1 MHDWT
6 PTTTTS
12 PFLQSCW
19 VTRRGRGELERVLPN
34 GRAQVVVDLNTGRA
48 VLVGPRTMS
57 AVVTP
62 PAAAAGF
69 ALSGAGLGAILG
81 PDAGA
86 LVDDVV
92 ELDQLHP
99 RVEIRITDP
108 DDVRLTAALRWIA
121 AELVNR
127 FPIDG
132 RIVSAESAIRSGW
145 RASQAAASAGMD
157 RRRFVPLFRRTVG
170 MSPKRYER
178 VIRFQTAVRCLRT
191 APERSIA
198 DIAATL
204 GYADQAHL
212 TREVRAFGGVT
223 LAEIQGSGAGPMNH
237 MPLDLTSAASR

>member
-1 MHDWT
+1 MNDRTPT
-6 PTTTTS
+6 PTTS
-12 PFLQSCW
+12 LFLQSCW
-19 VTRRGRGELERVLPN
+19 VTRRGRGEVERVLPN
-34 GRAQVVVDLNTGRA
+34 GRAQVVVDLSTGRA
-48 VLVGPRTMS
+48 ILVGPRTTS

-99 RVEIRITDP
+99 RVAIRITDP
-108 DDVRLTAALRWIA
+108 DDGRITAALRGIA
-121 AELVNR
+121 TELLSR
-127 FPIDG
+127 FLIDC

-157 RRRFVPLFRRTVG
+157 RRRFVPLFRQTVG

-178 VIRFQTAVRCLRT
+178 LIRFQSAVRYLRT
-191 APERSIA
+191 APQRSIA
-198 DIAATL
+198 DIAAAL

-223 LAEIQGSGAGPMNH
+223 PVEIQRSGAGPMNH

>member
-1 MHDWT
+1 MHDRM
-6 PTTTTS
+6 TTTS
-12 PFLQSCW
+12 PFIESYW
-19 VTRRGRGELERVLPN
+19 VTRSGGVGVERVLPN
-34 GRAQVVVDLNTGRA
+34 GRAQVVVDLSTGRA
-48 VLVGPRTMS
+48 ILVGPRTTS

-99 RVEIRITDP
+99 RAALRINDP
-108 DDVRLTAALRWIA
+108 EDVHLTAALRGLA
-121 AELVNR
+121 AELLGR
-127 FPIDG
+127 FPVDR
-132 RIVSAESAIRSGW
+132 RILSAEFAIRSGW
-145 RASQAAASAGMD
+145 RAAEAAGSAGMD
-157 RRRFVPLFRRTVG
+157 RRRFAPLFRRTVG
-170 MSPKRYER
+170 MSPKRYEC
-178 VIRFQTAVRCLRT
+178 VVRFQAAVRCLRT

-198 DIAATL
+198 DIAAGL

-223 LAEIQGSGAGPMNH
+223 PGDIRRSGGGPVNH
-237 MPLDLTSAASR
+237 MPFDVTSAASR